1 MKGLEQLLSNA
12 VQNVMKNMAANSGAE
27 EFVKNIVDQV
37 KGRFD
42 TIEDKLNLLLAR
54 QEQQVVQINDIWE
67 QLECHRKTPTEL
79 ERQSQP
85 PLKLLSQA

>member
-1 MKGLEQLLSNA
+1 MKGIETLISNA
-12 VQNVMKNMAANSGAE
+12 IQNVMQNMAKNSGAE
-27 EFVKNIVDQV
+27 EFVQNVVGQI